1 MENGKIVIDKIKFMD
16 KQGRIKIDFKND
28 GDTNGG
34 QFSGIYSEPADPVFY
49 ETMKSLRESAANILE
64 LPGDLSIR
72 LILFAVTFH
81 YSQGGRM
88 GAIITS
94 RFMIPDLGN
103 ETVIQT
109 PMMKCY
115 DGGNDEDKCFTEDTV
130 KKLWALEKEARRY
143 LAGERAQMNLFDGE
157 QQPPEETPDAPAL
170 EEDVKMVEG

>member
-1 MENGKIVIDKIKFMD
+1 
-16 KQGRIKIDFKND
+16 
-28 GDTNGG
+28 
-34 QFSGIYSEPADPVFY
+34 
-49 ETMKSLRESAANILE
+49 MKSLRESAANILE

-72 LILFAVTFH
+72 LIPFAVTFH

-115 DGGNDEDKCFTEDTV
+115 EGGNDEDKCFTEDTV

-143 LAGERAQMNLFDGE
+143 LAGERVQMNLFDGA